1 MIARSITPGDAFL
14 LPPMLPRSADLL
26 AGGGFGVVVTVNRT
40 RGLCLVF
47 MQNGSQGEIAVDTVR
62 GLLLVGAAA

>member
-1 MIARSITPGDAFL
+1 MSASIRPGDAFL

-40 RGLCLVF
+40 RGLCLVY
-47 MQNGSQGEIAVDTVR
+47 MQNGSQGEIAMGTVQ
-62 GLLLVGAAA
+62 GVLLENPA